1 MQRYGNFFKSPNYS
15 LLYYIFFCRVVCFLE
30 YILENGPELGG
41 RNTNPSNRSMNS
53 LRSNSISHFVAQIAH
68 RNQRLNIDSKDL
80 HSSKDLL
87 VRSVFENIFEKL
99 PSPLSSRLS
108 DGAVRGK
115 LSLLK
120 LSRVATEF
128 DVVKR
133 KRMERSHK
141 ISWTSQAAK
150 PSARLCSG

>member
-15 LLYYIFFCRVVCFLE
+15 LLYYIFFAGLYVSSIIFSKTSC
-30 YILENGPELGG
+30 LGG

-53 LRSNSISHFVAQIAH
+53 LRSDSISHFVAQIAH

-87 VRSVFENIFEKL
+87 VRSVFENTFEKL

-128 DVVKR
+128 DVVK
-133 KRMERSHK
+133 
-141 ISWTSQAAK
+141 
-150 PSARLCSG
+150 